1 MDFDNQQ
8 NSESNFLNLC
18 CYEVK
23 EALIGLYLSIRL
35 RNESSINDLNE
46 DKLDK
51 EKEQLRHIDSLEII
65 DHIKKTI
72 EILIFMDDE
81 EIRI

>member
-23 EALIGLYLSIRL
+23 EALISLYLSIRL